1 MLKNKLG
8 KFSLRKVAKKLISV
22 SVGIIVSFIID
33 GHRNSIVK
41 ADELRNPSDDNEIT
55 ELTNQVT
62 KFGKIIPVNQNKEPI
77 HDAPT
82 PRYLHDPGDPAK
94 AIATPIPVIN
104 DYVLAKDNQAANV
117 DYKKKLVIPPLDP
130 QQDTKVIYLK
140 RNSVNNTINGEDDN
154 TINGED
160 NSSYSSLF
168 DSSYYYEN
176 SYYTGSQ
183 TLSIAQNQNS
193 SNMNENESSKN
204 VLTNNIEQ
212 NQTAEDNSNEVL
224 GESRNNFS
232 NITQD
237 SVDMQTKIPSSDTT
251 KTDDSYNLE
260 KSSQV
265 SSTFSSIKSKE
276 SNNQED
282 NKKKKEKA
290 TGDALRKNKK
300 LEEKKLR
307 NSREIMGKERKPNK
321 KKNKKRSFL
330 SRILPDVIMN
340 QETKVPANPAHASLK
355 IEDTVENKELK
366 KIVVEGV
373 VGKPIIF
380 KELSDLID
388 SYEDKGYQVIKIQN
402 EDSKKVVLLNKKDPF
417 GFFGEEDKNFVLDLG
432 HQLSP
437 INPVNIPADIR
448 PQLVKKKV
456 LLLIN
461 YRGAGD
467 KTPMN
472 DLQVAFL
479 TRTLTY
485 DHVTKTLNVNGEY
498 STDWKPTPEYYKEVV
513 SPEVPG
519 YIAEPSLI
527 PPLPVE
533 MHDTIKIVNYV
544 AIADER
550 SKVIGSL
557 AKLLSDLQNKR
568 SSEEQLK
575 KQEEKKRQEQ
585 LKKQEEKKRQEQLKK
600 QEEKKRQEQLKKQEE
615 KKRQEQLK
623 KQEEKKRQEQLKK
636 QEEKKRQ
643 EKLKKQEE
651 KKHQEQL
658 KKQEEKKHVKKRIT
672 ERRYFVDQSGKVL
685 RPERRMPVEEN
696 FPVIEHYILDSKNK
710 VANGIIGVYKKLG
723 KIIPVDIYGNL
734 IPNPVSPNN
743 AVASQYFAN
752 DKDDP
757 TRALVNQEVPT
768 ILGYIP
774 LTPRVTPANP
784 EVDIPVVYEKER

>member
-1 MLKNKLG
+1 MKMLKNKLG
-8 KFSLRKVAKKLISV
+8 KFSLRKIAKKLISV

-140 RNSVNNTINGEDDN
+140 RNSVNNTINGEADN

-307 NSREIMGKERKPNK
+307 NSREIMGKERKPN
-321 KKNKKRSFL
+321 KNKKRSFL

-533 MHDTIKIVNYV
+533 MHDTVKIVNYV

-585 LKKQEEKKRQEQLKK
+585 LKKQEEKKHQEQLKKQEEKKRQEKLKK

-623 KQEEKKRQEQLKK
+623 KQEEKK
-636 QEEKKRQ
+636 
-643 EKLKKQEE
+643 
-651 KKHQEQL
+651 
-658 KKQEEKKHVKKRIT
+658 HVKKGIT